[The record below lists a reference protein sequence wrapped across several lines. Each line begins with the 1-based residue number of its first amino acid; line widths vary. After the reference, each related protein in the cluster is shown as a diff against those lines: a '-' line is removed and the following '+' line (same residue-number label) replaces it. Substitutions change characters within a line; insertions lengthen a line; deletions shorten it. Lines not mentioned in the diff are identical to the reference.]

1 MSNGEVVRPHHYVT
15 FMEVLGKMT
24 GTEGTWD
31 IRPNVS
37 APGDFDAPA
46 PDGTAVV

>member
-1 MSNGEVVRPHHYVT
+1 
-15 FMEVLGKMT
+15 MEILGKVT

-37 APGDFDAPA
+37 APGDTTAPA
-46 PDGTAVV
+46 SDGTAVV

>member
-1 MSNGEVVRPHHYVT
+1 
-15 FMEVLGKMT
+15 MEVLGKMA

-37 APGDFDAPA
+37 RGPGDFTAPA

>member
-1 MSNGEVVRPHHYVT
+1 MIRDYDVT

-24 GTEGTWD
+24 GTEGTWG

-37 APGDFDAPA
+37 APGDFTAPA
-46 PDGTAVV
+46 SDGTAVV

>member
-1 MSNGEVVRPHHYVT
+1 MIRGYDVT
-15 FMEVLGKMT
+15 FMEVLGKTT

-37 APGDFDAPA
+37 APGDFTAPA
-46 PDGTAVV
+46 SGGTAVV

>member
-1 MSNGEVVRPHHYVT
+1 VIRDYDVT

-37 APGDFDAPA
+37 APGDTTAPA
-46 PDGTAVV
+46 SDGTAVV